1 MPPKRKTKRR
11 KSDAPG
17 PQSLPPFTF
26 METSTVSAPEASAKM
41 ETGAAMKYDDEKAPF
56 ALLSYAALEGTANVL
71 KFGAKK
77 YAPDNWRKGFMYRR
91 LISAA
96 MRHLMAFSDGADFDP
111 ESGLPHLDHAACMI
125 MFLQETWRTRPGL
138 DDRYK
143 DRRSY

>member
-11 KSDAPG
+11 KSDAPV
-17 PQSLPPFTF
+17 PQSLPPYTFT
-26 METSTVSAPEASAKM
+26 ETSTVSAPEASAKM
-41 ETGAAMKYDDEKAPF
+41 DTAIKHDNEKAPF

-77 YAPDNWRKGFMYRR
+77 YAPDNWRKGFEYRR

-96 MRHLMAFSDGADFDP
+96 MRHLMAFSDGADLDP

-125 MFLQETWRTRPGL
+125 MFLQETWRNRPGL

-143 DRRSY
+143 NHRAY